1 MVTFCQLYSTVP
13 FAYPR
18 IMSITR
24 VAPQR
29 WPPWREVPFRWETL
43 QDLWPR
49 RLLHIPTMTSL
60 EREEGNT
67 YGDVRQPDYNI
78 LTYTWGRWRVTDGPR
93 LDVAGVDW
101 DIPAIDE
108 RAFTLESFRRVIQT
122 MSEDSDFVW
131 IDIVCIDQKRYGV
144 KMDEIGRQGGI
155 FANAKHVYI
164 WLWTLPQTSLQ
175 AVIDDIVHC
184 SLYLL
189 PHNRHELSRDIASV
203 LAQLQESVKSLL
215 GDWWF
220 SSLWT
225 LQEGLLRRDAMIL
238 SREGGPVSYRYSK
251 GSPHVLSLFI
261 SNAMFHLR
269 GALEDP
275 SARFIE
281 SSLMKISESII
292 ESIKGAGYATT
303 SFARNPNIQYGAAR
317 FRTVSDELDRIYG
330 IISLYDLKV
339 GATRPGSDAS
349 RPYTFEK
356 LEDEF
361 AAVLNSTS
369 PLLGQMFIHVEKP
382 RRTWQITQTIRVPSE
397 FSAYDVS
404 KSSSRCEI
412 TATSQGCAHIK
423 GEHCPFTEF
432 YRFNMPYENMR
443 GELRFPSYFKLFVD
457 DYVVKDRTSLPFFP
471 ENIFTSV
478 MAEQQTHETAMALSR
493 EFMPDELFVLYLG
506 NTTLDGTIRRLGLLL
521 QHTSADGRQ
530 CRRLG
535 TCIWGGVNDTTSLVS
550 SGHWLHFEGE
560 IY

>member
-1 MVTFCQLYSTVP
+1 
-13 FAYPR
+13 
-18 IMSITR
+18 MSATR
-24 VAPQR
+24 VVSQR
-29 WPPWREVPFRWETL
+29 WPPWRDVPFRWQTL
-43 QDLWPR
+43 SDLWPR

-67 YGDVRQPDYNI
+67 YGGAREPDYNI
-78 LTYTWGRWRVTDGPR
+78 LTYTWGRWRVSDGPR

-108 RAFTLESFRRVIQT
+108 RAFTLESFHRVIQT

-131 IDIVCIDQKRYGV
+131 IDVACIDQNSYAV

-175 AVIDDIVHC
+175 AVIDDIVYC

-189 PHNRHELSRDIASV
+189 PHMRHELDRDIASV
-203 LAQLQESVKSLL
+203 LAQLQESVRSLL

-238 SREGGPVSYRYSK
+238 SREGEPVSYRYSK
-251 GSPHVLSLFI
+251 GNPYVLSLFI
-261 SNAMFHLR
+261 STAMYHLC

-275 SARFIE
+275 SAQFTE
-281 SSLMKISESII
+281 PSLTEISHSIV
-292 ESIKGAGYATT
+292 ESIKRAGYSTT
-303 SFARNPNIQYGAAR
+303 SFARNPNIQYESAR
-317 FRTVSDELDRIYG
+317 FRFASDEFDRIYG

-339 GATRPGSDAS
+339 GATRPGSDVA
-349 RPYTFEK
+349 RPYTFEE

-369 PLLGQMFIHVEKP
+369 PLLGQMFIHVERP
-382 RRTWQITQTIRVPSE
+382 RRSWQITQRIRVPAELSV
-397 FSAYDVS
+397 YNV
-404 KSSSRCEI
+404 SSSSFHCEI
-412 TATSQGCAHIK
+412 TATSQGCAQIR
-423 GEHCPFTEF
+423 GERCPFTEF
-432 YRFNMPYENMR
+432 YLFQMSFENTR
-443 GELRFPSYFKLFVD
+443 GEIRFPSYFKLILD
-457 DYVVKDRTSLPFFP
+457 DYVAKDGTLLASSG
-471 ENIFTSV
+471 EIVFTSDLEDH
-478 MAEQQTHETAMALSR
+478 MQQTRETATALFR
-493 EFMPDELFVLYLG
+493 EFMPDDLSVLFLG
-506 NTTLDGTIRRLGLLL
+506 NTTLDHTVRSLGLLI

-535 TCIWGGVNDTTSLVS
+535 ICIWGGVNGTPVLVP
-550 SGHWLHFEGE
+550 SGHWLHFAGE